1 MFNTKIKY
9 LPPRPGERF
18 ASALSSM
25 NMSNKVY
32 KLYGKKALDS
42 QDSPPI
48 GKAVI
53 ESHVGYHIREG
64 GHSIESFDWKRFL
77 DFADY
82 HLK

>member
-1 MFNTKIKY
+1 MCIVELRTHGQMVEANTFPLFMRVKFTNCT
-9 LPPRPGERF
+9 E
-18 ASALSSM
+18 
-25 NMSNKVY
+25 
-32 KLYGKKALDS
+32 KKALDS

-48 GKAVI
+48 GKAII